1 MTHMTFQTSSWKKEY
16 CFIILLF
23 LLYIHASTSMQLLLL
38 AFLHSPR
45 YYRYDDSTAA
55 ISTTSTCTCG
65 TSRIRGQRY
74 CPHFCTCCRG
84 IQDARSDEDGNSMSD
99 SLWSSRRSTNNNNN
113 NKYNFQERRQ
123 EDDEEEE
130 QQEQQEGSRWRGV
143 LHSISIPYNT
153 TNHTSNSSINTTTIT
168 DEEYIQNY
176 IDEHFM
182 GLALEEAKEAG
193 YSHDEVPIGAIVVI
207 PSTNKSSG
215 IPTTTTGPNQDDTSL
230 SHPEKILTT
239 RHFEILSKGQN
250 QIETQYDASA
260 HAEMQALRMA
270 SRTIQ
275 NWRLLNATLY
285 TTLEPCPMC
294 LSAAQAFRVSRI
306 VYGAPDLRL
315 GAVETYMKLLDYPH
329 PFHGSDAMEVV
340 GGVKCEEA
348 RMLLVDF
355 FRQRRMKS
363 KE

>member
-1 MTHMTFQTSSWKKEY
+1 M
-16 CFIILLF
+16 
-23 LLYIHASTSMQLLLL
+23 
-38 AFLHSPR
+38 
-45 YYRYDDSTAA
+45 
-55 ISTTSTCTCG
+55 
-65 TSRIRGQRY
+65 
-74 CPHFCTCCRG
+74 
-84 IQDARSDEDGNSMSD
+84 
-99 SLWSSRRSTNNNNN
+99 
-113 NKYNFQERRQ
+113 
-123 EDDEEEE
+123 
-130 QQEQQEGSRWRGV
+130 
-143 LHSISIPYNT
+143 
-153 TNHTSNSSINTTTIT
+153 

-176 IDEHFM
+176 IDDHFM

-207 PSTNKSSG
+207 PSSNNNSSRS
-215 IPTTTTGPNQDDTSL
+215 IPPPTTTGPHHEDTL
-230 SHPEKILTT
+230 SHPEEKFSTT
-239 RHFEILSKGQN
+239 RHFKILSKGQN

-355 FRQRRMKS
+355 FRQRRRRN